1 MFAYL
6 FAVVFFTAL
15 PLTSLAG
22 LAQNEKTIFSLCCP
36 QDQIFINNPEDYEND
51 DEEYGGSGDYDDDE
65 GPTSENLNNDEYDEE
80 YEDYESIMRVLS
92 ILYPEDYEDYDDD
105 EYPDYEPSTEKKE
118 NKPIICGQS
127 EAKLNFSKIKIWDNL
142 NNRLDIIF

>member
-1 MFAYL
+1 MFAFL

-22 LAQNEKTIFSLCCP
+22 LTKNKKTIFSLCCP
-36 QDQIFINNPEDYEND
+36 QDQIFINNPEYYEND
-51 DEEYGGSGDYDDDE
+51 DEEY
-65 GPTSENLNNDEYDEE
+65 
-80 YEDYESIMRVLS
+80 
-92 ILYPEDYEDYDDD
+92 EDYEDYDDD

-127 EAKLNFSKIKIWDNL
+127 EAKLNFSKIKIWDSL
-142 NNRLDIIF
+142 NKRLDIIF

>member
-1 MFAYL
+1 MFAFL

-22 LAQNEKTIFSLCCP
+22 LTKNKKTIFSLCCP
-36 QDQIFINNPEDYEND
+36 QDQIFINNPEDYVYEND
-51 DEEYGGSGDYDDDE
+51 DEDY
-65 GPTSENLNNDEYDEE
+65 
-80 YEDYESIMRVLS
+80 
-92 ILYPEDYEDYDDD
+92 EDYEDYDD
-105 EYPDYEPSTEKKE
+105 EYLDYYPSTDQKE